1 MRTHRIILVAAAL
14 SSLLMGCSRDEGPD
28 STAATTRP
36 AAGQDAQNG
45 AMAAA
50 AVEPAGGQ
58 PTASAMF
65 IDQREEW
72 FPPAM
77 LRLREH
83 GGKVV
88 ARLYSDDPED
98 VLTGKQTCNSYDF
111 EMPLPQITRVSDIA
125 HAVWIARAKS
135 SDRVDT
141 PFGIFLRNRQ
151 EVLQP
156 MDATIQFRGKAP
168 QVSVYIQGTF
178 WMFHTSDDSSGAPPA
193 MVQVK
198 GALLSTVPAK

>member
-1 MRTHRIILVAAAL
+1 MRINRNILVIAVL
-14 SSLLMGCSRDEGPD
+14 SSLLIGCSRDEGPD
-28 STAATTRP
+28 STASTTRP
-36 AAGQDAQNG
+36 AAGQDAQGG

-50 AVEPAGGQ
+50 AVEPAATQ
-58 PTASAMF
+58 PTASALF
-65 IDQREEW
+65 VDQHEEW

-77 LRLREH
+77 LRVRQH
-83 GGKVV
+83 GEQVV

-111 EMPLPQITRVSDIA
+111 QMPLPQISQVTEISR
-125 HAVWIARAKS
+125 AVWIARAKS

-141 PFGIFLRNRQ
+141 PYGIFLRNRQ

-156 MDATIQFRGKAP
+156 MDATIRFRGKAP
-168 QVSVYIQGTF
+168 QVSVFIDGTF
-178 WMFHTSDDSSGAPPA
+178 WMFHINDDSSGAPPT

-198 GALLSTVPAK
+198 GALLATVPAK